1 MRPITVTVGPLAVAS
16 ASNIAQTQTP
26 GAAGPLTLNGT
37 TVVGGVAVLDTP
49 RRVLWTTTG
58 NEVGKTLVLVGT
70 TFGGQVATETLA
82 GVNNSTVAS
91 VLDYASVAS
100 ANISAAAAAAMTLG
114 TNGVAGSSW
123 VRMDDWALASIALQV
138 NVTGT
143 LNYTVQQSVDDP
155 NSPTNPVTLA
165 NMGWVNSADA
175 NVVSATARQQSV
187 YSWVP
192 TFVRIVLNSQ
202 TNPAS
207 ASMTVQ
213 QVGVNPK

>member
-1 MRPITVTVGPLAVAS
+1 MRPITLTVGPLAAAS
-16 ASNIAQTQTP
+16 ANNIAQTQTP
-26 GAAGPLTLNGT
+26 GAAGPLTLNGA
-37 TVVGGVAVLDTP
+37 TVAGGVAVLDTP
-49 RRVLWTTTG
+49 RRVLWTTTA
-58 NEVGKTLVLVGT
+58 NEVGKTLVLTGT

-91 VLDYASVAS
+91 VIDYATITS
-100 ANISAAAAAAMTLG
+100 AVISAAAAGAMTLG
-114 TNGVAGSSW
+114 TNGVAGSAW
-123 VRMDDWALASIALQV
+123 ARMDEWALASIALQV

-165 NMGWVNSADA
+165 NVGWVNSADS
-175 NVVSATARQQSV
+175 NVVSATARQQST

-192 TFVRIVLNSQ
+192 TFIRIVLNSQ

-207 ASMTVQ
+207 ATMIVQ
-213 QVGVNPK
+213 QVGVNPR